1 MREDER
7 RGLPV
12 SATWVLA
19 ALAGVFGLA
28 IGSFLNVVVHRVPA
42 GLSVVA
48 PASACPQCDHPIRRR
63 DNVPVLSWL
72 LLRARCRDCA
82 APIPVRYPAVEAA
95 TAVLFVLVA
104 LVVPRPLDAAT
115 TGEVLGRTVLL
126 GALLFLMAVSVA
138 LSLIDLDTH
147 RLPNAVVYPA
157 AVVLL
162 VLLSVVSAVSTD
174 WGALLRGLLGA
185 VVLGGAYL
193 VLALAVPG
201 GMGLGDVKLAVVLGL
216 VLAYLGWGPLAVGA
230 FGGFLVGGTVAIA
243 LVVAGRARIGSGV
256 PFGPSMFVGAWI
268 GIAFGAPLWSAY
280 LGLLGLS

>member
-1 MREDER
+1 M
-7 RGLPV
+7 
-12 SATWVLA
+12 STAWVLA

-63 DNVPVLSWL
+63 DNVPVLSWV
-72 LLRARCRDCA
+72 LLRAKCRDCA
-82 APIPVRYPAVEAA
+82 APIPARYPVVEAA

-104 LVVPRPLDAAT
+104 LVVPQPLGAT
-115 TGEVLGRTVLL
+115 TIGEALGRTVLL

-147 RLPNAVVYPA
+147 RLPNAIVYPA

-162 VLLSVVSAVSTD
+162 VLLSVVSAVSGD

-243 LVVAGRARIGSGV
+243 LVLAGRARMGSGV
-256 PFGPSMFVGAWI
+256 PFGPSMLVGAWV
-268 GIAFGAPLWSAY
+268 GIVFGAPLWSAY

>member
-1 MREDER
+1 M
-7 RGLPV
+7 
-12 SATWVLA
+12 STAWVLA

-63 DNVPVLSWL
+63 DNVPVLSWV
-72 LLRARCRDCA
+72 LLRAKCRDCA
-82 APIPVRYPAVEAA
+82 APISARYPVVEAA

-104 LVVPRPLDAAT
+104 LVVPQPLGAT
-115 TGEVLGRTVLL
+115 TIGEALGRTVLL

-147 RLPNAVVYPA
+147 RLPNAIVYPA

-162 VLLSVVSAVSTD
+162 VLLSVVSAVSGD

-243 LVVAGRARIGSGV
+243 LVLAGRARMGSGV
-256 PFGPSMFVGAWI
+256 PFGPSMLVGAWV
-268 GIAFGAPLWSAY
+268 GIVFGAPLWSAY

>member
-1 MREDER
+1 M
-7 RGLPV
+7 
-12 SATWVLA
+12 STAWVLA

-63 DNVPVLSWL
+63 DNVPVFSWV
-72 LLRARCRDCA
+72 LLRAKCRDCA
-82 APIPVRYPAVEAA
+82 APISARYPVVEAA

-104 LVVPRPLDAAT
+104 LVVPQPLGAT
-115 TGEVLGRTVLL
+115 TIGEALGRTVLL

-147 RLPNAVVYPA
+147 RLPNAIVYPA

-162 VLLSVVSAVSTD
+162 VLLSVVSAASGD

-243 LVVAGRARIGSGV
+243 LVLAGRARMGSGV
-256 PFGPSMFVGAWI
+256 PFGPSMLVGAWV
-268 GIAFGAPLWSAY
+268 GIVFGAPLWSAY